1 MIIKCIF
8 NSVKNISTDYRCLN
22 ETDETD
28 YSFLT
33 IGSEF
38 TVYGLMFF
46 ATRVDYL
53 ICLNNNYP
61 IWVPSNLFEIDIQG
75 LPNNWSLCITYLNSN
90 YKILDDSFG
99 IKAIISY
106 PNLVDN
112 ISHYV
117 GLLER
122 EPDDLKLFFLEKE
135 KIDAKQSLF
144 Y

>member
-8 NSVKNISTDYRCLN
+8 NSVKNISMDYRCLN

-33 IGSEF
+33 IGSDF

-46 ATRVDYL
+46 SNRVDYL
-53 ICLNNNYP
+53 ICLDDNYP
-61 IWVPSNLFEIDIQG
+61 IWVPSNLFEVNTQE

-99 IKAIISY
+99 IKSIISY
-106 PNLVDN
+106 HNLVNN
-112 ISHYV
+112 ISHYI

-122 EPDDLKLFFLEKE
+122 NPDDLKLFFLEKK
-135 KIDAKQSLF
+135 KIDDQQSFF

>member
-1 MIIKCIF
+1 MIILIRPIIGK
-8 NSVKNISTDYRCLN
+8 NSKHKN
-22 ETDETD
+22 ETD

-61 IWVPSNLFEIDIQG
+61 VWVPSNLFEVNIQE

-112 ISHYV
+112 ISHYI

-122 EPDDLKLFFLEKE
+122 EPDDLKSFFLEKE
-135 KIDAKQSLF
+135 KIDDQQSFF